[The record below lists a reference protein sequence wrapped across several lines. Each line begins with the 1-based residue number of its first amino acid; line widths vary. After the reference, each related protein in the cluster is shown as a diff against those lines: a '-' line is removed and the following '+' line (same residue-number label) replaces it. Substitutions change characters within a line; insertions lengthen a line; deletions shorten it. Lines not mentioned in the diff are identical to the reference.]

1 MRTELLMTL
10 LAGFAGGL
18 SGTLWGGLISTPLLA
33 RTRSNR
39 PTELRADSASRL
51 LLGAALYGACGVAA
65 GFLFWLGWA
74 LVALVDITW
83 PMVGLLFGA
92 LLWAAAALPALTIL
106 ALRLDTLRRLALVQM
121 LEALVTCASIG
132 VLCAFVWHRTA

>member
-33 RTRSNR
+33 RTRSNW
-39 PTELRADSASRL
+39 PTEVRAESASRL

-83 PMVGLLFGA
+83 PMVGLLYGT
-92 LLWAAAALPALTIL
+92 LLWAAAALPALMIL
-106 ALRLDTLRRLALVQM
+106 ALRLDKLRRLALVQM